1 MEIINFF
8 ENNEIEKLIKF
19 SIERKKLIPI
29 IGAGFTRGEYAR
41 NGTILGGD
49 ELKELMIS
57 EICLHSQDITK
68 IDFVNEGYKFSEVAD
83 EYFKYVPK
91 EDYKQLL
98 RDKYTNVKLS
108 TLKKNFL
115 KVDWPYI
122 YTLNIDDGIE
132 RNSEYTTILPYKTL
146 SKNVAS
152 NFKCVYK
159 MHGDVFEEIKYE
171 NIPNVIF
178 SNDQYIKS
186 LEGNNSIL
194 KLFQSDYIS
203 NNIIFIGCSLQDELD
218 LNYAIKTIGDDISKS
233 AKKIFIT
240 TSKPTGLRKSRLE
253 RFGINLVIVLNDYNS
268 FYEKIYQWYTEST
281 VSNIS
286 VFDEYK
292 NIELSVLEKNIEN
305 NKDYIV
311 DIVGAKSAENSLPY
325 FHIERTVQAKILE
338 TYEKDRFTVVSGKRF
353 SGKTFIAKQLS
364 LAIVDKDT
372 FLFPSTVSL
381 SNSEIMNLS
390 FIKDSVFIFDSSSL
404 SLENAI
410 YLQEIEKNLEKN
422 DSYIIIMSNKNDSQF
437 SSIISRLTIENFHDI
452 DIKFDEKEIINL
464 NNKLSEIGLIESL
477 DYKSIMNNCYRYN
490 KTYDK
495 LIIKSVDDY
504 SDDFILLLILL
515 ATDSKVYSV
524 MMNIFGIKR
533 STVDDFLIE
542 ISPFVEFSSSRDIEF
557 HQHSGFKL
565 ILNSPVWVFLILGRI
580 YEKKG
585 TEQIVSQVS
594 RIVGGLKGK
603 PEFKSI
609 YGKIIG
615 FDNLNQIFYS
625 RNKGVGKLIF
635 EIYSNLEG
643 HLYKDPHYWLQR
655 AKSTLYLK
663 RKDKVMLS
671 QAIDYAKKSH
681 FDTENIKL
689 KINSTTTIA
698 LLYGRLSNEQKFL
711 DSKTLNDAIYWYYDA
726 IQDKGVNRR
735 YIDSIMGRDRD
746 RNDLKTLVKHLMN
759 KGFLNDHNISS
770 ELSTK
775 ADRLIT
781 LVVTNT

>member
-1 MEIINFF
+1 MEIKNFF
-8 ENNEIEKLIKF
+8 EDDEVEKLIKV
-19 SIERKKLIPI
+19 SIARKKLIPI

-41 NGTILGGD
+41 NGLILGGE

-57 EICLHSQDITK
+57 EICSYSQDITK
-68 IDFVNEGYKFSEVAD
+68 SDFENEGYKFSEVAD

-91 EDYKQLL
+91 EHYKKLL

-108 TLKKNFL
+108 QVKKNFL
-115 KVDWPYI
+115 EVDWPYI

-132 RNSEYTTILPYKTL
+132 RNSKYTTILPYKKL
-146 SKNVAS
+146 SKNITS
-152 NFKCVYK
+152 DFKCVYK
-159 MHGDVFEEIKYE
+159 MHGDVLEEIKYE
-171 NIPNVIF
+171 EIPNVIF

-194 KLFQSDYIS
+194 KLFQSDYTS

-218 LNYAIKTIGDDISKS
+218 LNYAIKTIGDETSKN

-253 RFGINLVIVLNDYNS
+253 RFGIDLVLILNDYDS
-268 FYEKIYQWYTEST
+268 FYEKIYEWYKESN
-281 VSNIS
+281 VSNVS

-292 NIELSVLEKNIEN
+292 NLDLTVLQKQMED

-325 FHIERTVQAKILE
+325 FHINRTIQSKILK

-353 SGKTFIAKQLS
+353 SGKTFLAKQLS
-364 LAIVDKDT
+364 LSIIDKDT
-372 FLFPSTVSL
+372 YLFPSTVSL
-381 SNSEIMNLS
+381 SNSEITDLS

-404 SLENAI
+404 RLENAI
-410 YLQEIEKNLEKN
+410 FLQEIEKNLETN
-422 DSYIIIMSNKNDSQF
+422 DSFVIIISNKNDSQF
-437 SSIISRLTIENFHDI
+437 SSIVSRLTTQNFHP
-452 DIKFDEKEIINL
+452 IKSRFNEKEILNL

-477 DYKSIMNNCYRYN
+477 EYKSIMDNCYRYN
-490 KTYDK
+490 ETYDK
-495 LIIKSVDDY
+495 LIIKDVNDY
-504 SDDFILLLILL
+504 SDDYILLLILL

-533 STVDDFLIE
+533 AVVNQFLDE
-542 ISPFVEFSSSRDIEF
+542 LSPFVEFGASRDIEF
-557 HQHSGFKL
+557 HQHSGYKL
-565 ILNSPVWVFLILGRI
+565 ILNSPAWIFLILGKV
-580 YEKKG
+580 YENNGANK
-585 TEQIVSQVS
+585 IVSQVS

-603 PEFKSI
+603 AEFKSI

-625 RNKGVGKLIF
+625 RHKGVGNLIF
-635 EIYSNLEG
+635 EIYSNIEE
-643 HLYKDPHYWLQR
+643 HLFKDPHYWLQR

-671 QAIDYAKKSH
+671 QAIDFAKKSH
-681 FDTENIKL
+681 YDTENIKL

-698 LLYGRLSNEQKFL
+698 LLYGRLSNEQQFL
-711 DSKTLNDAIYWYYDA
+711 DEKTLSDAIYWYYDA

-746 RNDLKTLVKHLMN
+746 RNDLKSLVKHLMSN
-759 KGFLNDHNISS
+759 GFVNNYSMNTQ
-770 ELSTK
+770 LSTK
-775 ADRLIT
+775 ADKLIT